1 MSLQKLQFFK
11 KNFKG
16 SSSIEFLAVFAFLF
30 VFFILILDV
39 ALFFRQIYL
48 VQTIADEVMARLN
61 TEKQCSKDLA
71 DTMITAN
78 KAVSFYFEKQN
89 FAASSKNK
97 KTVKITTSDDKYT
110 FLISCR
116 NEITPD
122 SLVFIY
128 KYKGIVMYRGG
139 KSISSNVS
147 VNTTYY

>member
-1 MSLQKLQFFK
+1 
-11 KNFKG
+11 
-16 SSSIEFLAVFAFLF
+16 
-30 VFFILILDV
+30 
-39 ALFFRQIYL
+39 
-48 VQTIADEVMARLN
+48 MARLN

-97 KTVKITTSDDKYT
+97 KTVKLTTSDDKYT

-128 KYKGIVMYRGG
+128 KYKVIVMYRGG
-139 KSISSNVS
+139 KSISSNGS
-147 VNTTYY
+147 VNTSYYYFFLYCPFW